1 MKFTVKVL
9 NAQEV
14 VADAQDGFFA
24 TVVENRKGRRWVAKG
39 LWDCPGNA
47 AENAMVL
54 EEMLND
60 GVKLNRE
67 HWDEI

>member
-14 VADAQDGFFA
+14 IDDAQDGFFA
-24 TVVENRKGRRWVAKG
+24 TIVENRKGRRWVSKS
-39 LWDCPGNA
+39 LWGCPGNA

-54 EEMLND
+54 EEFLNS
-60 GVKLNRE
+60 GGKLDRE
-67 HWDEI
+67 AWVEK